1 MQSLQNGE
9 LLLAR
14 LPGQGL
20 EEPQDVLC
28 TNIQPLTTQNQV
40 SGLDPVAKA
49 KEEEEKRVK
58 EVEATMSMSIPQPRK
73 RTESNEA

>member
-1 MQSLQNGE
+1 MQSLQDGE
-9 LLLAR
+9 LLLSR

-28 TNIQPLTTQNQV
+28 RCVYLLIAQNQV

-58 EVEATMSMSIPQPRK
+58 EVEATMSMSIPQPR
-73 RTESNEA
+73 R